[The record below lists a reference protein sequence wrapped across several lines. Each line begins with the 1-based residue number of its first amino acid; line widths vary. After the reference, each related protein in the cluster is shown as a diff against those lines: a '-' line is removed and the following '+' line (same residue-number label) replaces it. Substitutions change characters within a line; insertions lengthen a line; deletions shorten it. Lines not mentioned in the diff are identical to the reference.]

1 MDIGAKELLVI
12 AVVLVIL
19 FGSKKI
25 PQFSQAIV
33 DATHNLQDAFKDKDN
48 VSKNKK
54 NLS

>member
-1 MDIGAKELLVI
+1 MDIGVKELLVI
-12 AVVLVIL
+12 SVVLVIL

-33 DATHNLQDAFKDKDN
+33 DATHNLQGAFKDKDD